1 MTPTQAAQ
9 VLAALHGA
17 YPRVELDDA
26 IANVWQNTLAV
37 TDYSVAMQAVA
48 KWIAESRF
56 WPSIAEINGIITR
69 LRRELAYEQ
78 PQLTRKGAYGC
89 DGSGWLDRGQ
99 GWEACPTCNPWNH
112 TLIENGDWQNL
123 RLTPPADWWQ
133 PVSCRQYDYES
144 QVFSSS
150 QAKEALERG
159 YREHQ
164 TEIGVDEATIE
175 LKVDKML
182 KGGLSIGLKPV
193 RRRV

>member
-1 MTPTQAAQ
+1 MSPTQAAQ

-37 TDYSVAMQAVA
+37 TDYDVAMQAVA
-48 KWIAESRF
+48 VWINESRF
-56 WPSIAEINGIITR
+56 WPSVAEMNGIITKI
-69 LRRELAYEQ
+69 RRERSYEQ

-89 DGSGWLDRGQ
+89 DGSGWLDRGN
-99 GWEACPTCNPWNH
+99 GWEACPSCNPWNH

-123 RLTPPADWWQ
+123 RQKPPMDWWQ
-133 PVSCRQYDYES
+133 PASCRQRDYES
-144 QVFSSS
+144 HVFTFS

-164 TEIGVDEATIE
+164 AEIGVDEDTVNK
-175 LKVDKML
+175 KVEKML
-182 KGGLSIGLKPV
+182 RSGLSIGAKHEG
-193 RRRV
+193 RRV